1 MGTTIGLLQTAAA
14 VASTTGTTGT
24 TGTAESLTFA
34 DIIKKSVINNFVSD
48 ISISKI
54 LLTLGVA
61 FLIGF
66 FIYTLYKRIF
76 SGVLYSKS
84 FNVSLIGMTMI
95 TAIVIIAIN
104 SNLVLSL
111 GMVGALSI
119 VRFRTPIKDPT
130 DLIFLFWAAAAGI
143 VTGAGFYTL
152 GVISSVI
159 VGLVL
164 FFFIKRTSLE
174 TPYLLV
180 VQCEGDEAEQAIYRH
195 IGEWVKRYNVKQK
208 TVTAGNIEMTLEVRL
223 GDKEGSFVN
232 KLSALGGVKNAVL
245 ISYSG
250 DYVS

>member
-1 MGTTIGLLQTAAA
+1 MNTT
-14 VASTTGTTGT
+14 STSSNTNTTNF
-24 TGTAESLTFA
+24 S
-34 DIIKKSVINNFVSD
+34 DIVKKSVMENFVSD
-48 ISISKI
+48 ISIAKI
-54 LLTLGVA
+54 LITLAVA
-61 FLIGF
+61 FVIGL
-66 FIYTLYKRIF
+66 FIYLLYKRVF

-95 TAIVIIAIN
+95 TAVVIIAIN

-130 DLIFLFWAAAAGI
+130 DLIFLFWAAVAGI

-152 GVISSVI
+152 AAIGSVV
-159 VGLVL
+159 VGLIL
-164 FFFIKRTSLE
+164 FFFIKKATVD

-180 VQCEGDEAEQAIYRH
+180 VHCDNEQAEQAVQ
-195 IGEWVKRYNVKQK
+195 GQVGQAVKRYNLKQK
-208 TVTAGNIEMTLEVRL
+208 TVTPGSIELTLEVRL
-223 GDKEGSFVN
+223 RDAEGQFVN
-232 KLSALGGVKNAVL
+232 KLSQLQGVQHVVL

>member
-1 MGTTIGLLQTAAA
+1 METTTTAAA
-14 VASTTGTTGT
+14 ATETT
-24 TGTAESLTFA
+24 SSFA
-34 DIIKKSVINNFVSD
+34 DLLKNSVLDNFTSS

-54 LLTLGVA
+54 LVTLGVA
-61 FLIGF
+61 FLLGF
-66 FIYTLYKRIF
+66 FIYLLYKRIF

-95 TAIVIIAIN
+95 TAMVIIAIN

-130 DLIFLFWAAAAGI
+130 DLIFLFWAAVAGI

-152 GVISSVI
+152 AVIGSIV
-159 VGLVL
+159 VGLIL
-164 FFFIKRTSLE
+164 FFFVKGGSVE

-180 VQCEGDEAEQAIYRH
+180 VNCDSDATEQLVH
-195 IGEWVKRYNVKQK
+195 KQIGTLVKRYNVKQK
-208 TVTAGNIEMTLEVRL
+208 TVTQGNIEMTLEIRL
-223 GDKEGSFVN
+223 RDETGRFVN
-232 KLSALGGVKNAVL
+232 QLTELAGVRNAVL

>member
-1 MGTTIGLLQTAAA
+1 MEPTTTTTTPDTA
-14 VASTTGTTGT
+14 TNFT
-24 TGTAESLTFA
+24 
-34 DIIKKSVINNFVSD
+34 DILKNSVLNNFTSD
-48 ISISKI
+48 INISKMLI
-54 LLTLGVA
+54 SLAVA

-84 FNVSLIGMTMI
+84 FNVSLIGMTMV
-95 TAIVIIAIN
+95 TAMVIIAIN

-143 VTGAGFYTL
+143 VSGAGFYTL
-152 GVISSVI
+152 AVIGSVF

-164 FFFIKRTSLE
+164 FFFVKGGSVE

-180 VQCEGDEAEQAIYRH
+180 VNCDSDVSEKAVHNQVSKL
-195 IGEWVKRYNVKQK
+195 VKRYNVKQK
-208 TVTAGNIEMTLEVRL
+208 TVTPNNIEVTLEVRVR
-223 GDKEGSFVN
+223 DQEGLFVN
-232 KLSALGGVKNAVL
+232 ELSMLSGVKNTVL
-245 ISYSG
+245 ISYNG

>member
-1 MGTTIGLLQTAAA
+1 METANP
-14 VASTTGTTGT
+14 TNFT
-24 TGTAESLTFA
+24 
-34 DIIKKSVINNFVSD
+34 DILKKSVLDSFAAGID
-48 ISISKI
+48 ITRMMMS
-54 LLTLGVA
+54 LAVA

-66 FIYTLYKRIF
+66 FIYILYKRVF

-84 FNVSLIGMTMI
+84 FNVSLIGMTMV
-95 TAIVIIAIN
+95 TAMVIIAVN

-143 VTGAGFYTL
+143 VTGAGFYSL
-152 GVISSVI
+152 AVIASVI
-159 VGLVL
+159 IGLVM
-164 FFFIKRTSLE
+164 FFFIKRTSFE

-180 VQCEGDEAEQAIYRH
+180 VNCDGDQSEHELQQAVGRL
-195 IGEWVKRYNVKQK
+195 VKRYNVKQK
-208 TVTAGNIEMTLEVRL
+208 TVTRGNIETTLEVRL
-223 GDKEGSFVN
+223 RDKEGQFVN
-232 KLSALGGVKNAVL
+232 QIMGLSGVKNAVL

>member
-1 MGTTIGLLQTAAA
+1 MEPTTTTTPDTA
-14 VASTTGTTGT
+14 TNFT
-24 TGTAESLTFA
+24 
-34 DIIKKSVINNFVSD
+34 DILKNSVLNNFTSD
-48 ISISKI
+48 ISISKMLI
-54 LLTLGVA
+54 SLTVA

-84 FNVSLIGMTMI
+84 FNVSLIGMTMV
-95 TAIVIIAIN
+95 TAMVIIAIN

-143 VTGAGFYTL
+143 VCGAGFYTL
-152 GVISSVI
+152 AVIGSVI

-164 FFFIKRTSLE
+164 FFFVKGGSVE

-180 VQCEGDEAEQAIYRH
+180 VNCDSDVSEKSVHNQVSKL
-195 IGEWVKRYNVKQK
+195 VKRYNVKQK
-208 TVTAGNIEMTLEVRL
+208 TVTPNNIEVTLEVRVR
-223 GDKEGSFVN
+223 DQEGLFVN
-232 KLSALGGVKNAVL
+232 ELSKLSGVKNAVL
-245 ISYSG
+245 ISYNG